1 MHSVPLPPSPS
12 RQRVYIVTPNPLFTT
27 GLAALLTP
35 HLETQCFPS
44 LTPLLTHTAL
54 NGRLIV
60 CPGQLNSQRL
70 AELSQ
75 QMARLT
81 RRHADKLPALAIVE
95 PQHAGLTSVLCALGF
110 DAVLYDSRDLSRWL
124 FQLAC
129 WLDASPERLT
139 ATVRPYLTE
148 RELRV
153 LKWSAQGVPLAQMA
167 EQCGVSVKCLYTQR
181 RTALHKLGLTRTREW
196 LQLSASLLQSPTFA
210 IKRRRTPLP

>member
-12 RQRVYIVTPNPLFTT
+12 RQRVYIVTPNPLFAN

-44 LTPLLTHTAL
+44 LTPLLTHPAL

-70 AELSQ
+70 AELNQ

-110 DAVLYDSRDLSRWL
+110 DAVLYDSRDLSR
-124 FQLAC
+124 
-129 WLDASPERLT
+129 
-139 ATVRPYLTE
+139 
-148 RELRV
+148 
-153 LKWSAQGVPLAQMA
+153 
-167 EQCGVSVKCLYTQR
+167 
-181 RTALHKLGLTRTREW
+181 
-196 LQLSASLLQSPTFA
+196 
-210 IKRRRTPLP
+210 